1 MPRRPK
7 VSPPCSSWRAYL
19 RGRLASVGLL
29 DDRERAVY
37 LDPSLPTI
45 YLAAFT
51 LGATAAPDA
60 PLLSEV
66 EVGAAVAAMLAPPIP
81 IPIPTSAAIDP
92 SQLPNLPAGATE
104 LQSGD

>member
-19 RGRLASVGLL
+19 RGRLSSIGLL

-60 PLLSEV
+60 TLLSEI

-81 IPIPTSAAIDP
+81 TSAAIDP
-92 SQLPNLPAGATE
+92 GPGPALPGGSAE

>member
-1 MPRRPK
+1 MARAPRPA
-7 VSPPCSSWRAYL
+7 PPCSSWRAYL
-19 RGRLASVGLL
+19 RGRLSSVGLL

-51 LGATAAPDA
+51 LGATSSPDA

-81 IPIPTSAAIDP
+81 TSAAIDP
-92 SQLPNLPAGATE
+92 GPGPALPGGAAE
-104 LQSGD
+104 PQSGD

>member
-51 LGATAAPDA
+51 LGATASPDA
-60 PLLSEV
+60 TLLSEV

-81 IPIPTSAAIDP
+81 IPTSAAIDP
-92 SQLPNLPAGATE
+92 GQLPNLPAGAAE